1 MTNDKPI
8 RAIASQDKRGN
19 QLLIVF
25 KGSLTPELVANS
37 GYVNDP
43 EQSPIVDQLKKI
55 MNNCV
60 FNDVRPYNST
70 RG

>member
-25 KGSLTPELVANS
+25 KGGLTHELVANS

-43 EQSPIVDQLKKI
+43 EQSPLIDQLKQI
-55 MNNCV
+55 LNNCK
-60 FNDVRPYNST
+60 FQEIPNK
-70 RG
+70 

>member
-25 KGSLTPELVANS
+25 KGGLTPELVANS
-37 GYVNDP
+37 GYVVEP
-43 EQSPIVDQLKKI
+43 EKSPLIDQLKQLLSNCNFREV
-55 MNNCV
+55 NNK
-60 FNDVRPYNST
+60 
-70 RG
+70 